1 LNELLALPI
10 SHLLVMASMVIML
23 VGALPYFLDTL
34 SGKTQPNLVTWF
46 MWMLA
51 PSVSAGAAL
60 ASGADI
66 WATARIVMGGFVPF
80 AILVA
85 AFISRHG
92 HWKLTTF
99 DLGCGSLS
107 LLALVFWGVVDS
119 PIIAILLATAGNTI
133 ASVPTFFK
141 AWNYPETE
149 TRVTYITSFIS
160 SLIIFPSIPEW
171 NIENAAFQILL
182 LFSTVMLLLAIYREK
197 LGFEKIEFKQI
208 QPPTDI

>member
-1 LNELLALPI
+1 
-10 SHLLVMASMVIML
+10 MVIML
-23 VGALPYFLDTL
+23 GGALPYFLDTL
-34 SGKTQPNLVTWF
+34 SGKTKPNLVTWF

-66 WATARIVMGGFVPF
+66 WATARIIMGGLVPL
-80 AILVA
+80 AILIA
-85 AFISRHG
+85 AFMNRHG
-92 HWKLTTF
+92 HWRLTRF

-107 LLALVFWGVVDS
+107 LLALIVWGAIDS
-119 PIIAILLATAGNTI
+119 PLIAILLASAGNTI
-133 ASVPTFFK
+133 AAVPTFFK

-149 TRVTYITSFIS
+149 TRVTYVTSFIS

-182 LFSTVMLLLAIYREK
+182 LLSTGLLLLAVYREK
-197 LGFEKIEFKQI
+197 LGFGRIGQL
-208 QPPTDI
+208 